1 MRFILRK
8 IAELFTSAC
17 RSLLFKE
24 QYVIDC
30 LTVQRELKTAIS
42 TGLSSVEIRLHY
54 RRSDVERRKKEKLL
68 EWLISLESVDTYIS
82 PTAHRVKL
90 LQDVRNCGYSAEYVS
105 TVRNVFRRGPQYAIK
120 ISW

>member
-1 MRFILRK
+1 MKFILRK
-8 IAELFTSAC
+8 IAELFTSAT
-17 RSLLFKE
+17 RGLLLKE

-42 TGLSSVEIRLHY
+42 AGLSSVEIRLHY

-82 PTAHRVKL
+82 PTAYRVKL

-105 TVRNVFRRGPQYAIK
+105 TIRNIFRRGPQYAIK